1 MPVSLVD
8 LIRRGA
14 HHQCFVLLDTRIV
27 GESSR
32 QGDVGLDPDPADIQA
47 YYQSDGYPQQGAS
60 AISWIGS
67 LQLFLQFSVGAFAG
81 PLYDRGYFRW
91 LILAGSVL
99 LIVWYVNLGYNR
111 DKAEYQHVPGIAL

>member
-1 MPVSLVD
+1 LGSLSGKV
-8 LIRRGA
+8 
-14 HHQCFVLLDTRIV
+14 
-27 GESSR
+27 
-32 QGDVGLDPDPADIQA
+32 DVGLDPDSADKQA

-91 LILAGSVL
+91 LILAGSIL
-99 LIVWYVNLGYNR
+99 LIVWQVQNLR
-111 DKAEYQHVPGIAL
+111 LDIKAK